1 MQVIDESGR
10 AIKQPTTANR
20 ALKLKI
26 DTGGQAVPNTAGRYI
41 VAIKNTNA
49 FYNVYGAITARTT
62 TDSDG
67 NILVEY
73 FDAGGSKAEPK
84 NAGLPPFQET
94 EYDLAVYD
102 LTLANGTNLSDVG
115 SSICSPLSFNVKAS
129 NGVGNNLCKFNIT
142 DETYTVDP
150 KDKNFDPTQYLRP
163 GDTINASIDA
173 CPSDK
178 TQTICNTLHG
188 LIGDPFSLDANV
200 FQVFIKD
207 GSGKI
212 ISGGGSAELGSVN
225 SMRKGGELGQFD
237 GGNYLIDVKLPVN
250 AVNPNYNQNV
260 VIECAQTFTIDAGG
274 GNLGCSTDN
283 DCVNNPNGPYCMP
296 DTNGSLSCQTSNNG
310 LATNPCVDNGNN
322 SFACQTAIGAISTD
336 AGGFAKGLLQLFF
349 ALAGL
354 ILLFVLIGNGYKFM
368 TSQGDEEKVKEAR
381 EAIMAAVAGLVL
393 VAFSIVILQFITV
406 DVLHLPGFGG

>member
-1 MQVIDESGR
+1 MQIIDESGR
-10 AIKQPTTANR
+10 TIKQPTTANR
-20 ALKLKI
+20 ALKLII
-26 DTGGQAVPNTAGRYI
+26 DTGGQAVPNSTGRYI

-49 FYNVYGAITARTT
+49 FYNVYGPITAHTT
-62 TDSDG
+62 TDSNG

-73 FDAGGSKAEPK
+73 FDNSGSGADPK
-84 NAGLPPFQET
+84 NAGLPSFQET
-94 EYDLAVYD
+94 EYDFAVYD
-102 LTLANGTNLSDVG
+102 LTLAPSTNLSDVG
-115 SSICSPLSFNVKAS
+115 SSICSPLSINVKAS
-129 NGVGNNLCKFNIT
+129 NGVGNNICKFNIT

-173 CPSDK
+173 CPSDN
-178 TQTICNTLHG
+178 QHTICNTLTG
-188 LIGDPFSLDANV
+188 LLGDTFDPKAPV
-200 FQVFIKD
+200 FQVYIKD

-225 SMRKGGELGQFD
+225 SMRQGGELGQFN

-250 AVNPNYNQNV
+250 AVNPNYNNE
-260 VIECAQTFTIDAGG
+260 VIECTQAFNIDAGG

-296 DTNGSLSCQTSNNG
+296 DTSGGLSCQASPNG
-310 LATNPCVDNGNN
+310 LAANPCVDNGNN

-354 ILLFVLIGNGYKFM
+354 ILLFVLIANGYKFM

-381 EAIMAAVAGLVL
+381 EAIMAAIAGLVL